1 MAIDLKQTID
11 ALAVQ
16 IAAGAADEHEAAVL
30 LFAATQ
36 LLQQK
41 WHAAQQFA
49 EEARAALVLEKRA
62 VESGKSVLDQ
72 KADAAELLNKAP
84 SKVTAQDVLNVVIAR
99 PELPPTPAKLQDQAP
114 VPAPTPITPKP

>member
-16 IAAGAADEHEAAVL
+16 ITASAADEHEASVL
-30 LFAATQ
+30 LFASTQ

-41 WHAAQQFA
+41 WQTAQHAA
-49 EEARAALVLEKRA
+49 EESRAALVLEKRA
-62 VESGKSVLDQ
+62 VESGKSVAEQ
-72 KADAAELLNKAP
+72 KAEAAELLNKAP

-99 PELPPTPAKLQDQAP
+99 PELAPSPVKLEDQPPQPDPNK
-114 VPAPTPITPKP
+114 KP